1 VVPISL
7 WRHLSEE
14 LGIATPDE
22 TSLRKTLFDHQQVAC
37 TILGFRWMSEHQRRS
52 VVRELQDEVA
62 RCADRDQLL
71 VRVRQ
76 RLYKNKLV
84 IVHERAIRSL
94 IASALTQLEAETGAA
109 ISAGVDPEILDRWRA
124 SAAELR
130 PDGQTQQSWLW
141 AAPAKHLIRQIGEVL
156 ERIDLLYALGVHK
169 HLANISDLILRRY
182 ARRLVSRH
190 RLPRPRSRSLHA
202 PWRSPAFCGTA
213 CSPPPTS

>member
-94 IASALTQLEAETGAA
+94 IASC
-109 ISAGVDPEILDRWRA
+109 
-124 SAAELR
+124 
-130 PDGQTQQSWLW
+130 
-141 AAPAKHLIRQIGEVL
+141 
-156 ERIDLLYALGVHK
+156 
-169 HLANISDLILRRY
+169 NFRR
-182 ARRLVSRH
+182 RG
-190 RLPRPRSRSLHA
+190 PRNP
-202 PWRSPAFCGTA
+202 
-213 CSPPPTS
+213 